1 MSKYGHRAHNWFEA
15 IVNKI
20 GGEEAAEKFLRGEL
34 VVSEPTRSWR
44 EQDGIIYFTVIS
56 DGKTGPEWIA
66 YLEGKGFQLSKY
78 AKSLLN
84 SPDFKP
90 TKGVVIEVGVLK
102 GMLFNDS
109 ERTTKNIR
117 FDAEARKFIKPNAEL
132 ACLIRDK
139 FTDED
144 IEAMGLTWIIAM
156 HDPIKDSGGDPNLL
170 VANREGGGRG
180 LGASYDGLVREWS
193 RGDGFAFVVSQVSS
207 QS

>member
-1 MSKYGHRAHNWFEA
+1 MSKYGHRPINWFEA

-34 VVSEPTRSWR
+34 VVSESTRSWR
-44 EQDGIIYFTVIS
+44 EQDGVIYFTVTS
-56 DGKTGPEWIA
+56 DGKTGPEWII
-66 YLEGKGFQLSKY
+66 YLESKGFRLSRY

-90 TKGVVIEVGVLK
+90 TKGVIIEVGVLK

-109 ERTTKNIR
+109 DRTTKNIR
-117 FDAEARKFIKPNAEL
+117 SDAEGRKFIKPNAEL

-144 IEAMGLTWIIAM
+144 IEAMGLTWIVAM
-156 HDPIKDSGGDPNLL
+156 HDPIKDSVGGPGLLLVDRGGD
-170 VANREGGGRG
+170 GRG
-180 LGASYDGLVREWS
+180 LSAYCGGPDDVWGR
-193 RGDGFAFVVSQVSS
+193 DFGFAFVLSQVS
-207 QS
+207 Q

>member
-1 MSKYGHRAHNWFEA
+1 MSKYGHRPINWFEA

-34 VVSEPTRSWR
+34 AIAEPTRSWR

-56 DGKTGPEWIA
+56 DGKTGPEWIT

-90 TKGVVIEVGVLK
+90 TNGVIIEVGVLK

-109 ERTTKNIR
+109 DRTTKNIR
-117 FDAEARKFIKPNAEL
+117 SDAEARKFIKPNAEL

-144 IEAMGLTWIIAM
+144 IEAMGLTWIITM
-156 HDPIKDSGGDPNLL
+156 HEPIVDSDGDLGLL
-170 VANREGGGRG
+170 GVDRRGGGRG
-180 LGASYDGLVREWS
+180 LFASYDRPGYQWYRS
-193 RGDGFAFVVSQVSS
+193 SGFAFVLSQVS
-207 QS
+207 Q